1 MGYSS
6 QAPKEEV
13 KENGHISDKR
23 SLGKNKITETSEVL
37 GQECRMMFNK
47 QKHCLCQQI
56 SEPRKGNEEILSI
69 PVIITEFGFYLEE
82 KPEEDSEK
90 NSSVS

>member
-23 SLGKNKITETSEVL
+23 SLGKNKITETSKVL

-47 QKHCLCQQI
+47 QKHCLC
-56 SEPRKGNEEILSI
+56 
-69 PVIITEFGFYLEE
+69 
-82 KPEEDSEK
+82 
-90 NSSVS
+90 

>member
-23 SLGKNKITETSEVL
+23 SLGKNKITETSKVL

-47 QKHCLCQQI
+47 QKHCI
-56 SEPRKGNEEILSI
+56 SKSVNQEKGMKR
-69 PVIITEFGFYLEE
+69 Y
-82 KPEEDSEK
+82 
-90 NSSVS
+90 